1 MLTCCSHDACLDRGG
16 HHDAL
21 ERGHP
26 RPIAE
31 PTGQST
37 GGAVALG
44 VVQHHYELTAR
55 KPKEMNRQD
64 SAAIELSAFPS
75 PGRSADPTPS
85 SSPWPPPVWVPATVN
100 AWQSSGATPGAVWP
114 DRQGVRRVHQAR
126 LWAVSAPPVRRQA
139 TRTAAAVQIA
149 ALGCLGTPRS
159 TGDNAVPVM
168 WPCGRGAWTSFAGS
182 LGRARAA
189 QCTGRF
195 QAESRGE

>member
-37 GGAVALG
+37 GGVVALEDL
-44 VVQHHYELTAR
+44 QHHYELTAR

-75 PGRSADPTPS
+75 PVSFGGPDSLII
-85 SSPWPPPVWVPATVN
+85 
-100 AWQSSGATPGAVWP
+100 AVAS
-114 DRQGVRRVHQAR
+114 AR
-126 LWAVSAPPVRRQA
+126 L
-139 TRTAAAVQIA
+139 
-149 ALGCLGTPRS
+149 
-159 TGDNAVPVM
+159 
-168 WPCGRGAWTSFAGS
+168 GAGN
-182 LGRARAA
+182 R
-189 QCTGRF
+189 
-195 QAESRGE
+195 E